1 MKVNFNKAFIDADGK
16 EVASG
21 AGNDITL
28 SIENVHLWSTED
40 PYLYNVRVELPG
52 KDSYETHC
60 GVRTI
65 SHDDKSI
72 LLNGKPIKLRGF
84 GKHED
89 LKA

>member
-1 MKVNFNKAFIDADGK
+1 MAHPVVLSAEGETYTANLRFKGDEAEANV
-16 EVASG
+16 
-21 AGNDITL
+21 

-72 LLNGKPIKLRGF
+72 LLNGKPIKLRGS
-84 GKHED
+84 
-89 LKA
+89 